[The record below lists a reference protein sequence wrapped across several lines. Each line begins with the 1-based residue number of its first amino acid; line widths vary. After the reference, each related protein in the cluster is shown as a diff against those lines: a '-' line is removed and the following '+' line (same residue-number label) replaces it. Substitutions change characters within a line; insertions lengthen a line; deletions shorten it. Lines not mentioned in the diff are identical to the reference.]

1 MEMKPCEKP
10 STTIAAHGYDAKTK
24 TLHVQFK
31 SGDTYRYEDVPVDVA
46 YEFMN
51 AESAG
56 RHFHANIRH
65 VYAGKKLVPDDLLAA
80 G

>member
-1 MEMKPCEKP
+1 MQMQPCES
-10 STTIAAHGYDAKTK
+10 STISARGYDGAKK
-24 TLHVQFK
+24 VLHVQFK
-31 SGDTYRYEDVPVDVA
+31 SGDVYRYENVPADVA

-65 VYAGKKLVPDDLLAA
+65 NYAGKKIVPDDLLAA